1 MGLCAGVWGTTAK
14 RTLPAED
21 LLDHWSFA
29 GQRATVLLKM
39 DMHDLW
45 RAYMCWWTCKKWRCY
60 SQFFVLVS
68 GSIDT
73 LLILFLSLERDIR

>member
-45 RAYMCWWTCKKWRCY
+45 RAY